1 MEQQK
6 SILGAIAQRKA
17 VAEWNLRPEKVVAVI
32 QEEAATLM
40 VLTLRHPHMTC
51 LRSQKTGGKRGP
63 LMEDRQDHQEGHDLK
78 ARIH

>member
-6 SILGAIAQRKA
+6 SILGAIAQRK
-17 VAEWNLRPEKVVAVI
+17 VVEWNPQPEKVVTVI

-40 VLTLRHPHMTC
+40 VLTLSPPHMTC

-63 LMEDRQDHQEGHDLK
+63 LMEDRQDHREGHDLK

>member
-6 SILGAIAQRKA
+6 SILGAIAQRK
-17 VAEWNLRPEKVVAVI
+17 VVEWTPQLEKVVAVI

-40 VLTLRHPHMTC
+40 VLTLRPPHMSC
-51 LRSQKTGGKRGP
+51 LRSQKTGGKRDP